1 MMNSPGKQTPLSRV
15 VLLALVIRQVSLAT
29 IEPKSHLTLPPTW
42 CASCRGVGTATSIVI
57 LVGVIVHVFGGSD
70 GLRKTRIMERMQWFI
85 LVEAN

>member
-1 MMNSPGKQTPLSRV
+1 MALRHASPLEKVDG
-15 VLLALVIRQVSLAT
+15 
-29 IEPKSHLTLPPTW
+29 
-42 CASCRGVGTATSIVI
+42 CRGVGTATSIVI